1 VLGAIGIV
9 TGVAGALASNR
20 VLRTLA
26 FGTSRKH
33 PFVFVVVAEL
43 HLGEWTNVLSTQAV
57 KPDATPRD
65 MTGFSL
71 VRWTR

>member
-1 VLGAIGIV
+1 MLGAIGIV
-9 TGVAGALASNR
+9 TGVAGALTSSR

-26 FGTSRKH
+26 FGTSTRH
-33 PFVFVVVAEL
+33 PFLFVVVAKL
-43 HLGEWTNVLSTQAV
+43 RLSEWTNVLSTQAV